1 MPATDLALLKQAAR
15 EAGAIA
21 TRYFDTPA
29 RSWEKPDGGG
39 PVTEADLAVNTM
51 LARDLRQARPGYG
64 WLSEESVDGPDRLAT
79 THQFIID
86 PIDGTRAFLE
96 GSKDWAHSLA
106 ICENGR
112 ITTAVVYLPLRKLMF
127 TAMAGGGAHLNGQ
140 SIRVTDR
147 RDLDGA
153 SVLAARPSFDGHHWK
168 DGTAP
173 PVVRSFRSSLAYRL
187 CLVAQGQVDAMLTLR
202 ATWEWDI
209 AAGALIVAEAGGV
222 ATTQRGGAL
231 AFNSAHPQVDGVVAA
246 GGVHGGL
253 LDRLA

>member
-29 RSWEKPDGGG
+29 RTWEKPNGGG
-39 PVTEADLAVNTM
+39 PVTEADIEVNTM
-51 LARDLRQARPGYG
+51 LARDLQQARPGYG
-64 WLSEESVDGPDRLAT
+64 WLSEETVDTPDRLGT

-86 PIDGTRAFLE
+86 PLDGTRAFLE

-140 SIRVTDR
+140 TIRASTR
-147 RDLDGA
+147 TDLDGA
-153 SVLAARPSFDGHHWK
+153 TVLAARPSFDGHHWK
-168 DGTAP
+168 GGTAP

-209 AAGALIVAEAGGV
+209 AAGALIVAEGGGM

-231 AFNSAHPQVDGVVAA
+231 GFNNPHPQVDGVVAA

-253 LDRLA
+253 LGCLA